1 MPAKTNRKKSTTYT
15 KRPLEK
21 SSSEASAKDR
31 WLSLGRATGRGLLAS
46 LLSLLLLCTA
56 GAAAAFSSADPDA
69 LVTSISLGVM
79 FLSALIG
86 GLFAFR
92 SLRRAPFV
100 CGLLCGLCLLL
111 ASAFLGLFLPDA
123 LGDTWP
129 TALRWGLRGGMLGFS
144 VLGAVMGSYAPKK
157 KKRKKR

>member
-1 MPAKTNRKKSTTYT
+1 MAAKSNRKKSTTYT

-21 SSSEASAKDR
+21 SNSEASAKDR

-69 LVTSISLGVM
+69 LVTPISLGVM

-123 LGDTWP
+123 LGGTWP

-144 VLGAVMGSYAPKK
+144 VLGAVMGSYAPKRK
-157 KKRKKR
+157 RRKKR